1 MEWPATA
8 TDFLLSEPVL
18 GTDSKVGAE
27 GGEAGEGYI
36 SALEILQLVSVSE
49 RRNEDRYS
57 DLEERKKKCLSLVA
71 DDDDVE
77 KFTQWST

>member
-18 GTDSKVGAE
+18 GSDSMVGAG
-27 GGEAGEGYI
+27 GGEVGEGYI
-36 SALEILQLVSVSE
+36 SASEILHLVSVNE
-49 RRNEDRYS
+49 RSNEDRYS
-57 DLEERKKKCLSLVA
+57 DLEERKRKCLSFVA

-77 KFTQWST
+77 KFTQWLT